1 MENKKKGTDAPQEQP
16 TDISRYIEALE
27 RSFSPVQ
34 EPDEATHWFSTDEVA
49 DTIRD
54 IDPTANIDKAML
66 VKALEKAGYRIEC
79 KRGTQ
84 ALLFRWMLRARK

>member
-1 MENKKKGTDAPQEQP
+1 MKKEKEKNDNPQTDL
-16 TDISRYIEALE
+16 SVYLEAIN
-27 RSFSPVQ
+27 RSFEPV
-34 EPDEATHWFSTDEVA
+34 EDPAAATHWFSTDEVA
-49 DTIRD
+49 DAIRD

-84 ALLFRWMLRARK
+84 ALLFRWMLRARQ